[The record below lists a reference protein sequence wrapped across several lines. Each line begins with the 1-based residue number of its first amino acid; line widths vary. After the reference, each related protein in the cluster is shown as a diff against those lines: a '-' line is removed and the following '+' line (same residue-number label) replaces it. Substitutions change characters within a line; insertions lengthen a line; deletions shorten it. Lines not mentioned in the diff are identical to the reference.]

1 MTARSSLTLT
11 LARLRRMGGPEG
23 LTLTEMSGH
32 FAERSLPLAILVFG
46 LFGAM
51 PSPGLPTG
59 FLFGSLVVLLTAQMM
74 LGATAPAL
82 PRFVAER
89 RVPRRALDAILRRS
103 VPLLRRVERLF
114 RPRLHGL
121 SRGPFVLVTGL
132 MLLVMG
138 VLLALPIP
146 FGNAAPGLAI
156 VALALGLLTR
166 DGLGILAGWLASLGA
181 IAFFGA
187 LLWGAGGLARMVA

>member
-1 MTARSSLTLT
+1 MTRRSLTL
-11 LARLRRMGGPEG
+11 AISRLRRMGGPEG
-23 LTLTEMSGH
+23 PTLTEMSGH

-74 LGATAPAL
+74 IGATRPAL
-82 PRFVAER
+82 PRFLSER
-89 RVPRRALDAILRRS
+89 RVPRRALDAILRRA
-103 VPLLRRVERLF
+103 VPLLRRVERRF
-114 RPRLHGL
+114 RPRLHAV
-121 SRGPFVLVTGL
+121 SRGPFVVVTSL
-132 MLLVMG
+132 LLVLMG

-156 VALALGLLTR
+156 VALSLGLLTR
-166 DGLGILAGWLASLGA
+166 DGWGILAGWAASLGA

-187 LLWGAGGLARMVA
+187 LLWGAGGLAAYFA